1 MSFLAIFPDTGLMKI
16 QQVAGADETGAGVD
30 ITVAG
35 MLATDGIYAVFMC
48 DAAYTMTE
56 MRPLNDF
63 TCGAGVL
70 TVVAHATD
78 RTGEFYVIFW
88 KDVT

>member
-1 MSFLAIFPDTGLMKI
+1 MAHLATYPDTGLMKA
-16 QQVAGADETGAGVD
+16 QQVAGADEAGAGVD

-48 DAAYTMTE
+48 DAAYTITSQ
-56 MRPLNDF
+56 RPNNDF

-70 TVVAHATD
+70 SVVAHAVDT
-78 RTGEFYVIFW
+78 TGQFYLIIW